1 MIHMEAITAIKG
13 FKDILPGETER
24 WQYIE
29 RIAREIF
36 TDFGFRELKVP
47 ILEKTDLFVRG
58 IGDGTDIVEKEMY
71 AFTDRGNER
80 LSLRPEATAGVIRAY
95 IEHALHTVE
104 PLSKLFTIG
113 PMFRRERPQ
122 KGRFRQF
129 HQINVEVLGLD
140 DPSIDAELIL
150 MLIHFLK
157 SVDLTAIDLEIN
169 SLGCPVCRPAFREK
183 ITAYLYGREHDLCPD
198 CVRRLR
204 INPLRIFDCK
214 VEGCKKALHDSP
226 TLMESI
232 CPECTVHFNSVRDY
246 LDIFDVPFKVNPRMV
261 RGLDYYTRTAF
272 EVTTTALGAQNA
284 VAGGGR
290 YNGLVKELGGPDS
303 PGIGFAVGLER
314 LAALIPITEAELT
327 PGPALYIAPL
337 GEVAKAWSFA
347 LCNYFRMLG
356 IRADMGYGD
365 KSLKSQMKRADK
377 LKARTA
383 LILGENEIN
392 EGTAELRDM
401 VSGTQEKISLD
412 NFDHLAETIMNKV
425 KEG

>member
-1 MIHMEAITAIKG
+1 MDAITAVKG

-29 RIAREIF
+29 NMAREIF
-36 TDFGFRELKVP
+36 SDFGLRELKVP
-47 ILEKTDLFVRG
+47 ILEKTDLFIRG
-58 IGDGTDIVEKEMY
+58 IGEATDIVEKEMY
-71 AFTDRGNER
+71 TFIDRGDER
-80 LSLRPEATAGVIRAY
+80 LSLRPEATASVIRSY
-95 IEHALHTVE
+95 IEHAMHASE

-150 MLIHFLK
+150 MLVHFLT
-157 SVDLTAIDLEIN
+157 SLDLTSIDLEIN
-169 SLGCPVCRPAFREK
+169 SLGCPACRPAFRDT
-183 ITAYLYGREHDLCPD
+183 ITTYLLDKEQDLCPD
-198 CVRRLR
+198 CIRRLR
-204 INPLRIFDCK
+204 TNPLRIFDCK
-214 VEGCKKALHDSP
+214 VETCRKALASAP
-226 TLMESI
+226 TLLDFI
-232 CPECTVHFNSVRDY
+232 CPDCSSHFESVREY
-246 LDIFDVPFKVNPRMV
+246 LGMFDVPFKVNPRMV

-290 YNGLVKELGGPDS
+290 YNGLVKELGGPDI
-303 PGIGFAVGLER
+303 PGIGFAIGLER
-314 LAALIPITEAELT
+314 LASLISLDEKDVVPRPDLF
-327 PGPALYIAPL
+327 IAPL
-337 GEVAKAWSFA
+337 GEVAKTWSFA

-356 IRADMGYGD
+356 IRTEMGYGG

-377 LKARTA
+377 LKSRTT
-383 LILGENEIN
+383 LILGDNEIN

-401 VSGTQEKISLD
+401 SSGTQEKVSLD
-412 NFDHLAETIMNKV
+412 NFDLLAKLIMNKTR
-425 KEG
+425 EG